1 MGLPTGLIQ
10 ISGRRGYYT
19 NIPIPRALRK
29 ALGKSVIQ
37 KKAGDTEAEARRAL
51 AYERAKA
58 QELFDQLAEQQKN
71 QDPVKAL
78 RLQYRKWQ
86 EAPADGYEAQSDDNV
101 DVLTEEEALLEE
113 VHRQVELKETA
124 SNPNEPLI
132 SADDQRLLAE
142 AEALLGGK
150 HHWTEWVSQRKLTTA
165 PVTPLVKKRWETVLK
180 HFSEWSG
187 LEHPENATKSKAT
200 EYKIFLLTRTNNI
213 GKTSKQSSIAKEL
226 RDLSAWW
233 NWAVQHEWAERNIWL
248 GLAKGLKGSDLPA
261 LPAKEL
267 VEKADQKAASNKD
280 LIYLIQR
287 FTGCRK
293 QAAAGLR
300 GKDIDLESRTIHFVE
315 YEEDGRVRK
324 LKQNQELHVPIHSK
338 LLPFLKEAVSKGLAD
353 GAMWPEQYKPS
364 EQSWGDRY
372 ADRFTDL
379 YGFNSHDLRRI
390 AETDLARKNINPYFT
405 YYITGHRVPGS
416 SEVTQRYVRPTVE
429 ELREAVEAIGSE

>member
-1 MGLPTGLIQ
+1 MGLPTGLIR
-10 ISGRRGYYT
+10 ITGRRGYYT

-37 KKAGDTEAEARRAL
+37 KKAGDTEAQARRAL
-51 AYERAKA
+51 VYERAKA
-58 QELFDQLAEQQKN
+58 QQLFDQLAEQQKN
-71 QDPVKAL
+71 QDPVEAL

-86 EAPADGYEAQSDDNV
+86 EAPAENEVQSNGEIDA
-101 DVLTEEEALLEE
+101 LTPEEALWEE
-113 VHRQVELKETA
+113 VLQQVDLKEDP
-124 SNPNEPLI
+124 SNPSEPLV
-132 SADDQRLLAE
+132 SADDRRLISE

-165 PVTPLVKKRWETVLK
+165 PVTPLVRKRWETVLK

-200 EYKIFLLTRTNNI
+200 EYKIFLLTRTNNN

-233 NWAVQHEWAERNIWL
+233 NWAVQHEWADKNIWL

-261 LPAKEL
+261 LPSKEL
-267 VEKADQKAASNKD
+267 VAKADQKAASNKD

-300 GKDIDLESRTIHFVE
+300 GKDIDLQSETIHFVE
-315 YEEDGRVRK
+315 YEEGGRVRK
-324 LKQNQELHVPIHSK
+324 LKQSLELHVPIHSK
-338 LLPFLKEAVSKGLAD
+338 LLPFLKEAASKGLPE
-353 GAMWPEQYKPS
+353 GSIWPEQYKPS

-405 YYITGHRVPGS
+405 FYITGHRVPGS